1 MLESIVLILFLGILF
16 SKAFQ
21 KVRLPGLLGMI
32 LVGVLIGPY
41 GLNLLD
47 KESILKSSSNIRML
61 ALIIILLR
69 AGLGLDKDILKKVG
83 KPAIKMSAIPCLC
96 EGFTIMFTANKLVGL
111 PILEAGML
119 GFIIAAVSPAVV
131 VPSMLY
137 LREKKLGIRKG
148 VPVIILAG
156 ASIDDVFAITIFTA
170 FLSMSKGGGKS
181 IVFQISQIPIQIIG
195 GIVLGI
201 LAGYIIYKAFNL
213 EKLKLSNPEQL
224 AILFSAALA
233 IVILGEKV
241 HVAGLL
247 AVMTMGFILLEKD
260 KDTAERLEE
269 KLNKIWFFAQIF
281 LFVLIGAEVNTQVAL
296 KAGLVGIV
304 IIIVGL
310 IGRSIGVIIAL
321 RGSNLNIKERLF
333 CAIAYMPKA
342 TVQAAIGGIPLASGI
357 FSGAYILAVAVL
369 AIIITAPLGVVGIK
383 VSAPKLL
390 EQN

>member
-32 LVGVLIGPY
+32 LVGILIGPY
-41 GLNLLD
+41 GFNLLD

-69 AGLGLDKDILKKVG
+69 AGLGLDKEILKKVG
-83 KPAIKMSAIPCLC
+83 KPAVKMSAIPCLC
-96 EGFTIMFTANKLVGL
+96 EGFTIMFVASKLVGL

-131 VPSMLY
+131 VPSMLH
-137 LREKKLGIRKG
+137 LREKRLGIKKG
-148 VPVIILAG
+148 VPVIILSG
-156 ASIDDVFAITIFTA
+156 ASIDDVFAIAIFTA
-170 FLSMSKGGGKS
+170 FLGMSKGSGKS
-181 IVFQISQIPIQIIG
+181 IISQISQIPIQIVG
-195 GIVLGI
+195 GIVLGV
-201 LAGYIIYKAFNL
+201 LAGYIIYKVFSMK
-213 EKLKLSNPEQL
+213 KLKLSSPEQL

-233 IVILGEKV
+233 IVILGEKI
-241 HVAGLL
+241 HIAGLL

-260 KDTAERLEE
+260 KDTAEKLEE
-269 KLNKIWFFAQIF
+269 KLNKVWFFAQIF

-304 IIIVGL
+304 IIIAGL

-321 RGSNLNIKERLF
+321 RGSNLNIKERIF

-357 FSGAYILAVAVL
+357 PSGAYILAVAVL

-383 VSAPKLL
+383 ISAPKLL